1 MKKIHLLLNCRSRR
15 ETVVIGGKEWDLNLR
30 VQNSCLSPFP
40 MCQDMWPSC
49 PLSSQLIKN
58 EGVIAPCY
66 LDVLSWGQK
75 HLTLVLVLVWFF
87 FPSSVE
93 HSRYFSHLLACF
105 CGQAEA
111 GLGLWLYRHRVTLV
125 TYWII
130 VSSSS
135 QPAGVRLTVPMGW
148 GVGIWQLTYITF
160 SVIFVLMRNWA
171 EDKAENISLKWRWP
185 PLSKI
190 GPIPVLLFY
199 SSYYFL
205 TVCVWRYFLPRWK
218 SLSRACSALSVLFKE
233 LSALWVTRNNEPHLF
248 LQLSV
253 KLT

>member
-1 MKKIHLLLNCRSRR
+1 MSVTISYVPRHV
-15 ETVVIGGKEWDLNLR
+15 TF
-30 VQNSCLSPFP
+30 LSLEFP
-40 MCQDMWPSC
+40 TD
-49 PLSSQLIKN
+49 KN

-66 LDVLSWGQK
+66 LHVLSWGQK

-171 EDKAENISLKWRWP
+171 EDKSRQKIFLSSGDGP
-185 PLSKI
+185 PLKDRPYSSSFI
-190 GPIPVLLFY
+190 LFFLLFFDSLCMEIFLAKMKVTLSCLQCSV
-199 SSYYFL
+199 SSF
-205 TVCVWRYFLPRWK
+205 
-218 SLSRACSALSVLFKE
+218 
-233 LSALWVTRNNEPHLF
+233 
-248 LQLSV
+248 
-253 KLT
+253 

>member
-49 PLSSQLIKN
+49 PLSSQLIKMRVWLHH
-58 EGVIAPCY
+58 VIWMFWAGDKSILPCFWFWF
-66 LDVLSWGQK
+66 D
-75 HLTLVLVLVWFF
+75 FF
-87 FPSSVE
+87 FFQSVLNTAVISAISW
-93 HSRYFSHLLACF
+93 HVSVVS
-105 CGQAEA
+105 EA

-148 GVGIWQLTYITF
+148 EVGIWQLTCITF

-171 EDKAENISLKWRWP
+171 EDKSRQKIFLSSGDGP
-185 PLSKI
+185 PLKDRPYSSSFI
-190 GPIPVLLFY
+190 LFFLLFFDSLCMEIFLAKMKVTLLCLQCSV
-199 SSYYFL
+199 SSF
-205 TVCVWRYFLPRWK
+205 
-218 SLSRACSALSVLFKE
+218 
-233 LSALWVTRNNEPHLF
+233 
-248 LQLSV
+248 
-253 KLT
+253 